1 MRPLPRHIRAATV
14 QGGIVPGRWVDSH
27 DLRPHDVLLLRGRKP
42 TRVVAVE
49 LESWSGT
56 AYNFAVDDLHC
67 YAVGK
72 AEFLVHNN
80 CAVLSRDEAIENGLT
95 ERDPNYLTRGLHEFE
110 DHHPLMQ
117 GKTYST
123 FWEERGFGRD
133 EVENWTVTLDKD
145 IHRAIEETGWWKDQ
159 VLGKIAAEEVRSG
172 SILSHNEVLRI
183 VNTVLG
189 SVLSWGG

>member
-1 MRPLPRHIRAATV
+1 
-14 QGGIVPGRWVDSH
+14 
-27 DLRPHDVLLLRGRKP
+27 
-42 TRVVAVE
+42 
-49 LESWSGT
+49 
-56 AYNFAVDDLHC
+56 
-67 YAVGK
+67 
-72 AEFLVHNN
+72 
-80 CAVLSRDEAIENGLT
+80 
-95 ERDPNYLTRGLHEFE
+95 
-110 DHHPLMQ
+110 MQ